1 MLAFPEDY
9 KILVPKLLIETMA
22 TVGASFVSRLNH
34 ATGDVVPETKA
45 LAKGPILNFFLVSYI
60 IQIIFMLV
68 YAFFHFLA
76 FPFKL
81 LLL

>member
-45 LAKGPILNFFLVSYI
+45 LAKGPILNFFLVSYNSDNFYASLC
-60 IQIIFMLV
+60 IFS
-68 YAFFHFLA
+68 FSCFSF
-76 FPFKL
+76 
-81 LLL
+81 